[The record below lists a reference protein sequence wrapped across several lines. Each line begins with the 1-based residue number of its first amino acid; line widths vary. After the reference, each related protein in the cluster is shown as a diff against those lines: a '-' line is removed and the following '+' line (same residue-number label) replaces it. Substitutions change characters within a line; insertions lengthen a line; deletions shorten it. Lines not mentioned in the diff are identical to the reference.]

1 MIESV
6 TSAIKKNEAVDV
18 YYTFMSGDFQN
29 KTVLGSFQEMIEF
42 YAPLRTFE
50 SLEVL
55 EANKKDIFHQTWK
68 SVALHQKDNLS
79 TAQFALVK
87 ENGFWKIAALDLLSP
102 NQLPQD
108 PEGIIQ
114 SQLQA
119 ILPYKWLKR
128 ILITLQKNFKIRF
141 PCTTLRHF

>member
-6 TSAIKKNEAVDV
+6 TSAIKNNEAVDV
-18 YYTFMSGDFQN
+18 FYTFMSGDFQN

-55 EANKKDIFHQTWK
+55 EVNKKDIFHQTWK
-68 SVALHQKDNLS
+68 VALHQKDNLS

-87 ENGFWKIAALDLLSP
+87 ENGFFKRSQAL
-102 NQLPQD
+102 
-108 PEGIIQ
+108 
-114 SQLQA
+114 
-119 ILPYKWLKR
+119 
-128 ILITLQKNFKIRF
+128 
-141 PCTTLRHF
+141 